1 MMNYLYVFLAGVV
14 IGIANIIPGVSG
26 GTMAVVMNIFDR
38 LIEAIS
44 NIRKEFKKNILF
56 LVMIGLGAGAGIL
69 LFANIISYCRDHFPV
84 ATNFF
89 FVGLIV
95 GSIPMVYKRATVD
108 SFKISHLIPF
118 AVALGI
124 MIFTVVFVPDS
135 NTASVMTELNV
146 MNFILLFSAS
156 TLAAA
161 CMIIPGISGSFV
173 MLLLGA
179 YTTVINAIHDFN
191 FFILI
196 PIVLGCAVGILG
208 GAKVIKFLLQRYPQA
223 TYFSILG
230 LVIGSIPVLLKNV
243 FWIKGV
249 FTFHFNLEFGVAILT
264 LIVGAL
270 LAYFLGSRIKEQ
282 EEPEKEDCQ

>member
-95 GSIPMVYKRATVD
+95 GSIPMVNKRATVD
-108 SFKISHLIPF
+108 SIKVSHLIPF
-118 AVALGI
+118 AAALGI
-124 MIFTVVFVPDS
+124 MIFTIVFVPDS
-135 NTASVMTELNV
+135 NAASVMTELNAMHFV
-146 MNFILLFSAS
+146 LLFSAS

-179 YTTVINAIHDFN
+179 YTTVINAINDFN

-249 FTFHFNLEFGVAILT
+249 FTFSFNLEFVVAILT
-264 LIVGAL
+264 LIIGVL

-282 EEPEKEDCQ
+282 EDSEEEAC

>member
-1 MMNYLYVFLAGVV
+1 MMNYLYVFFAGVV

-44 NIRKEFKKNILF
+44 NIRKEWKKNILF
-56 LVMIGLGAGAGIL
+56 LVMIGLGAGVGIL
-69 LFANIISYCRDHFPV
+69 LFANLISYCRDHFPV

-95 GSIPMVYKRATVD
+95 GSIPMVYKRATAD
-108 SFKISHLIPF
+108 SFKAFHLIPF
-118 AVALGI
+118 AAALGI
-124 MIFTVVFVPDS
+124 MIFTVVFVPG
-135 NTASVMTELNV
+135 NTSAVMTELNV
-146 MNFILLFSAS
+146 MNFILLFLAS
-156 TLAAA
+156 VLAAA

-173 MLLLGA
+173 MLLLGT
-179 YTTVINAIHDFN
+179 YTTITTAISDFN
-191 FFILI
+191 LVILI

-223 TYFSILG
+223 TYFTILG
-230 LVIGSIPVLLKNV
+230 LVVGSIPVLLKNV

-249 FTFHFNLEFGVAILT
+249 FTFRFDPEFAVAVLT
-264 LIVGAL
+264 LIIGAL
-270 LAYFLGSRIKEQ
+270 LAYFLGSRVK
-282 EEPEKEDCQ
+282 EPEKSEKEPEAC

>member
-108 SFKISHLIPF
+108 SFKVSHLIPF
-118 AVALGI
+118 A
-124 MIFTVVFVPDS
+124 
-135 NTASVMTELNV
+135 
-146 MNFILLFSAS
+146 
-156 TLAAA
+156 AA
-161 CMIIPGISGSFV
+161 P
-173 MLLLGA
+173 
-179 YTTVINAIHDFN
+179 
-191 FFILI
+191 FF
-196 PIVLGCAVGILG
+196 
-208 GAKVIKFLLQRYPQA
+208 
-223 TYFSILG
+223 
-230 LVIGSIPVLLKNV
+230 
-243 FWIKGV
+243 
-249 FTFHFNLEFGVAILT
+249 
-264 LIVGAL
+264 
-270 LAYFLGSRIKEQ
+270 RI
-282 EEPEKEDCQ
+282 